1 MEVDEFVKRVRP
13 ASRKSK
19 LTAWNDSIQKLL
31 GLGYEQ
37 GQVLEFLKENG
48 VEFLKENGVVVA
60 RSTLSAFLD
69 RQARTREKEQRPAT
83 TKQAPPRVAS
93 SHRQQ
98 ATLER
103 EVPELP
109 DDEPPSG
116 SHNPAD
122 LDKII
127 SQKPDLAALAKL
139 AKRKPK

>member
-48 VEFLKENGVVVA
+48 VVVA
-60 RSTLSAFLD
+60 RLTLSAFLD

>member
-48 VEFLKENGVVVA
+48 VVVA

-69 RQARTREKEQRPAT
+69 RQTRTREKEQRPAT

>member
-37 GQVLEFLKENG
+37 GQVL
-48 VEFLKENGVVVA
+48 EFLKENGVVVA

-122 LDKII
+122 LDRII

>member
-37 GQVLEFLKENG
+37 GQVL
-48 VEFLKENGVVVA
+48 EFLKENGVVVA

-127 SQKPDLAALAKL
+127 NQKPDLAALAKL